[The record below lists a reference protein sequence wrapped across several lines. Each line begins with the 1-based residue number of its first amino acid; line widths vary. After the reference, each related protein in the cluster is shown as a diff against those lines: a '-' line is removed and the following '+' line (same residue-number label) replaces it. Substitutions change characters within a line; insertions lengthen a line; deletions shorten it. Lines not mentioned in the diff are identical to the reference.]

1 MLVIGVRDKPMKMG
15 KKKLMVFRPPFGL
28 NKSNGRILKGGV
40 PPLTVVRRGLCPLA
54 AHAIC
59 GFSDPAHA
67 LWWVPEAFPLL

>member
-1 MLVIGVRDKPMKMG
+1 MKMG
-15 KKKLMVFRPPFGL
+15 KKLMVFRPPYGL
-28 NKSNGRILKGGV
+28 NNEYGGNFKGGV
-40 PPLTVVRRGLCPLA
+40 PPLTVVRRGRSPLA